1 MEVVSPS
8 ESAKEV
14 REKVRD
20 YLQAGTALMWVIYR
34 RTREVLVH
42 TPDGLART
50 YREVDSLE
58 GFRRLP
64 GFTCAVSSLFT

>member
-1 MEVVSPS
+1 
-8 ESAKEV
+8 
-14 REKVRD
+14 
-20 YLQAGTALMWVIYR
+20 MWVIYR